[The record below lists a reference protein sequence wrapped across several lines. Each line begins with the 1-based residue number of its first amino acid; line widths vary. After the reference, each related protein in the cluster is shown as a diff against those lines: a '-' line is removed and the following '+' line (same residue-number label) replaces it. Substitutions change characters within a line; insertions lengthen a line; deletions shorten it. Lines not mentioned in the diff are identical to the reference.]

1 MFWLG
6 TSSQN
11 LNKIAEN
18 TSVSIEEDKY
28 SDSNIFGRYAY
39 NGPNNGKRFHV
50 QRHFNLPPEV
60 FRFYFNLEK
69 FILDTIQEI
78 EFLGVTINSLKMCLS
93 LPQEKVLK
101 IQSQWQDIRAKGQWE
116 FTN

>member
-28 SDSNIFGRYAY
+28 SDSNIFGQYAY

-50 QRHFNLPPEV
+50 QRHFNLPPVV
-60 FRFYFNLEK
+60 FKFYFNLEK
-69 FILDTIQEI
+69 YILDPIQEI
-78 EFLGVTINSLKMCLS
+78 EFLGVTISSFKICLS

-101 IQSQWQDIRAKGQWE
+101 IQSQWQDVRPKG
-116 FTN
+116 